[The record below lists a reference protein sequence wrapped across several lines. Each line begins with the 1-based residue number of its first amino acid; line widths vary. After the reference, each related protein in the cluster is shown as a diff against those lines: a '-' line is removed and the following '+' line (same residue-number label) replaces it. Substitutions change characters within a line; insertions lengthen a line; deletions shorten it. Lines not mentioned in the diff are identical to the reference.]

1 MKIKNHI
8 HKEEYTIE
16 FDKDLKKYLSKLNQ
30 QYYKISVITDEN
42 IYKIYKNILNKKYL
56 NTIKIKPGERSKS
69 IENKI
74 MIEKRLLKLKFN
86 RKSAIV
92 ALGGGVVGD
101 LVGFVAS
108 TFLRGIDL
116 IQIPTSL
123 VAMVDSSIGGK
134 TGINNDLGKNL
145 IGTFYNPKKI
155 IVNSSFLKTLPESEL
170 RQGLA
175 EIIKYGVIYD
185 SKLFKLLERINT
197 NFTKNSQQII
207 NKIIKN
213 CITIK
218 VKVVEE
224 DFKETDKRSILNF
237 GHTVGHGLEKLFSYK
252 KSHGDCIGLGMA
264 IEASIANKYFDLN
277 DECLNKIYKILDRFA
292 LKSIRYSFSQIKS
305 IIKHMELDKKNKTNE
320 ITFSLPNKIGSIMLN
335 NRKHTIEVSKEK
347 INTVLKEFL

>member
-8 HKEEYTIE
+8 HKEEYKIE
-16 FDKDLKKYLSKLNQ
+16 FDKDLRKYLSNLNQ

-56 NTIKIKPGERSKS
+56 NTIKIKPGEKSKS

-74 MIEKRLLKLKFN
+74 MIEKKLLKLKFN
-86 RKSAIV
+86 RKSVIV

-185 SKLFKLLERINT
+185 LRLFKLLEKINI
-197 NFTKNSQQII
+197 NFTENSQQII

-213 CITIK
+213 CIAIK

-237 GHTVGHGLEKLFSYK
+237 GHTVGHGLEKLYSYK

-277 DECLNKIYKILDRFA
+277 HESLNKIYKILDRFA
-292 LKSIRYSFSQIKS
+292 LRSIRYSSTQIKS
-305 IIKHMELDKKNKTNE
+305 IIKYMELDKKNKTNK

-335 NRKHTIEVSKEK
+335 NKKHTIEVSKEK
-347 INTVLKEFL
+347 INAVLKEFL